1 MEDWGL
7 FRWMP
12 SAGIFRPKGGPGLPL
27 ARTLYPMQFRSGAG
41 LPFTSCRISA
51 GRAYDQRLG
60 CSYNQ
65 CFFISWKDYARQV
78 SSRRGKADVSS
89 VNCPEERRQH
99 YRHPV
104 HVRVLVGLGQ
114 SILHGRSE
122 NISLDGACIRLD
134 DVQPEDICVPVRFLT
149 PYIEEFQYIDVMA
162 RVQYSVLT
170 SGMPPYKVG
179 VRFIGANTEVVRRI
193 AVLTKDNG

>member
-1 MEDWGL
+1 M
-7 FRWMP
+7 
-12 SAGIFRPKGGPGLPL
+12 
-27 ARTLYPMQFRSGAG
+27 
-41 LPFTSCRISA
+41 
-51 GRAYDQRLG
+51 
-60 CSYNQ
+60 
-65 CFFISWKDYARQV
+65 
-78 SSRRGKADVSS
+78 SS